1 LNKHL
6 QPKIFKVFQ
15 EGYSK
20 KTFFAD
26 LTAGIIVGVVALPLA
41 IAFAIASGVKPEQG
55 LFTAIIAGII
65 VSLLGGS
72 RVQIAGPTGAF
83 IVIVYGIVQ
92 RYGYDGLAVA
102 TFLAGI
108 ILVIMGFARFGTLLK
123 FIPYPLTVGFT
134 SGIAVIIFSSQVN
147 DFLGLH
153 IQNLP
158 ADFVQKWV
166 TYAGHFSSFDYYTLG
181 ISIVSLLIIV
191 FWQRI
196 TQRIPGSLV
205 AIILGTAAV
214 QIFQLP
220 VETIGSRFGDV
231 PTTLPA
237 PHFPKVSWDVFTQM
251 FSPAL
256 TIALLAA
263 IESLLSAVVSD
274 GMIRSRHRS
283 NAELI
288 GTGVAN
294 IVSPLF
300 LGIPATGAIA
310 RTATNVKNG
319 GKSPIAGV
327 IHSITLL
334 LIMLVF
340 GQWAKLIPM
349 GTLAAVLVVVAY
361 NMSEWRSFAH
371 ILKSPK
377 GDITVML
384 VTFLLTII
392 VDLTIAIQ
400 IGVLLSALFF
410 IRRMSE
416 VSQVTPLTRDLK
428 EEEDDAAEGESP
440 LVVPNGVEVFEVFGS
455 LFFGAVDQFTES
467 LHEMKSKPKVF
478 ILETKNLLAIDA
490 TGLRA
495 LESLTDDLHRQGS
508 QFLLAG
514 IHKQPLFAMQQSGFL
529 DKIGE
534 DNVFSSLSDA
544 LEQSRVLVEKKK

>member
-1 LNKHL
+1 MNNLLK
-6 QPKIFKVFQ
+6 PKLFKVFQ

-20 KTFFAD
+20 KTFYSD

-92 RYGYDGLAVA
+92 RYRYDGLAVA

-147 DFLGLH
+147 DFLGFH

-158 ADFVQKWV
+158 ADFVQKWI
-166 TYAGHFSSFDYYTLG
+166 TYAGHFASFDPYTLG
-181 ISIVSLLIIV
+181 VSIVSLFIII

-205 AIILGTAAV
+205 AIILVTAVV

-220 VETIGSRFGDV
+220 VETIGSRFGNV
-231 PTTLPA
+231 PMSLPV
-237 PHFPKVSWDVFTQM
+237 PHFPKVSWNVFTQM

-288 GTGVAN
+288 GQGVAN
-294 IVSPLF
+294 MVSPLF
-300 LGIPATGAIA
+300 FGIPATGAIA

-319 GKSPIAGV
+319 GKTPIAGI

-334 LIMLVF
+334 LIMMVF

-361 NMSEWRSFAH
+361 NMSEWRSFIH

-377 GDITVML
+377 GDVAVLL

-392 VDLTIAIQ
+392 VDLTVAIQ
-400 IGVLLSALFF
+400 IGILLSALFF

-428 EEEDDAAEGESP
+428 EEDDAAESESP

-467 LHEMKSKPKVF
+467 LHELKSKPKVF

-495 LESLTDDLHRQGS
+495 LESLTDDLRRQGTR
-508 QFLLAG
+508 FLLSG
-514 IHKQPLFAMQQSGFL
+514 IHKQPLFAMQQSGFF

-534 DNVFSSLSDA
+534 DNVFGSLADA
-544 LEQSRVLVEKKK
+544 LEQSRGLVEKKK